1 MISLGTLWL
10 HSKCPP
16 QFSLQCTWSYPLITF
31 ETHQKNIVI
40 TSAKCS
46 QCAQQSHIEHIQN
59 VLQNVTLMFL
69 LGTLELHSKC
79 PQQFSLPC
87 ALSYPLITFGTS
99 AEHCDSICKVFTMCP
114 VVTC

>member
-1 MISLGTLWL
+1 MFLLGTLEL
-10 HSKCPP
+10 CSKCP
-16 QFSLQCTWSYPLITF
+16 QRFSLPCALSYPLITF

-46 QCAQQSHIEHIQN
+46 QRAQQSHIEHIQN

-69 LGTLELHSKC
+69 LGTLELCSKC
-79 PQQFSLPC
+79 PQQFLLPC